1 MNYNSLQ
8 ENYEKDSNL
17 RSNFAGE
24 YILDGIQTNTEKV
37 YPWAPT
43 IIMQKSGGSF
53 VDKKDITDISSELLN
68 ITRPNSNVPSEK
80 WMGDNTK
87 NEFIHLRDGLFHQQ
101 STLLNDPPMLL
112 RDQTKN
118 RWINLY
124 QDPQENAIE
133 PFKRNGDNTYLS
145 LIDNYNC

>member
-118 RWINLY
+118 RWINLH

>member
-80 WMGDNTK
+80 WMGDNTE